1 MPFVNVQQGT
11 LMTNQLTLDDVEDLA
26 RTTLMNAGADAAAA
40 SAVARSTR
48 MAERDGIRSHGLL
61 YVPIYAE
68 HLRCGKVSTSAK
80 PVVTRP
86 SSGAVRVDADN
97 GFAHT
102 AIDAGWDDLVQ
113 AARST
118 GVAAMSIHNSYNC
131 GVLGHHA
138 ERLAVDGLVG
148 LCFTHAPAS
157 IVPPGGKHPVVGTNP
172 FSIAV
177 PDRNGGAMFVIDQS
191 ASAIAK
197 SEILLRSREGRAIE
211 PGWALD
217 ADGNETTDAD
227 AALGGSMVPSGGYK
241 GFGVGLLVEILAAAL
256 SGANLSAEASP
267 FSGTKGGPPGT
278 GQFFIAIDPASF
290 GGDGFHDAMLRLAA
304 SITDQD
310 GARLPGQRRADNRSK
325 IEADGVIVDDALLAR
340 IHSAGTSKT

>member
-1 MPFVNVQQGT
+1 MNH
-11 LMTNQLTLDDVEDLA
+11 QLSLDDVEALA
-26 RTTLMNAGADAAAA
+26 VETLMSAGADKAAA

-48 MAERDGIRSHGLL
+48 LAERDGIRSHGLL

-68 HLRCGKVSTSAK
+68 HLLCGKVSTTAK
-80 PVVTRP
+80 PVVTTPRP
-86 SSGAVRVDADN
+86 GAVRVDADH

-102 AIDAGWDDLVQ
+102 AIDAGWDAFTA
-113 AARST
+113 AART
-118 GVAAMSIHNSYNC
+118 NGVAAMSIHNSYNC

-138 ERLAVDGLVG
+138 ERLASAGLVG

-157 IVPPGGKHPVVGTNP
+157 IAPPGGKKPVVGTNP

-177 PDRNGGAMFVIDQS
+177 PGEDGKALLVIDQS

-197 SEILLRSREGRAIE
+197 SEILLRSREGKAIE

-227 AALGGSMVPSGGYK
+227 AALAGSMLPSGGYK
-241 GFGVGLLVEILAAAL
+241 GFGIGLLVEILAAAL
-256 SGANLSAEASP
+256 TGANLSTEATP

-278 GQFFIAIDPASF
+278 GQFFLAIDPAGF
-290 GGDGFHDAMLRLAA
+290 GGDGFASSMQRLAL
-304 SITDQD
+304 SITGQD
-310 GARLPGQRRADNRSK
+310 GARLPGQRRADNRAR
-325 IEADGVIVDDALLAR
+325 IEADGVTVDDALMTR
-340 IHSAGTSKT
+340 ITSAGTAK